1 MSAGGPS
8 SAASPFWSLV
18 DGAFVI
24 NLDQRPDRWTQF
36 QTAARD
42 IIPADKLHR
51 FSACLGRELPGFGQR
66 PWFRGGKR
74 DKTWAGRAGCLLSH
88 RRALLKAQELG
99 WRTTLLLEDDAAFA
113 PEFKSVADAL
123 ATASREYDWEVCYL
137 GFTEP
142 WSPGRQLAKLNDRF
156 ALHQIHG
163 ATTTHAYLV
172 REAARDWILTRLPDE
187 SRVWSWLATHRAIDR
202 WYQRQLGLEF
212 RVVCVSP
219 SLVNQNDSA
228 SDIVTAAN
236 PTTVSEAAIAPA
248 SGPAAYYLGH
258 AFRRVSVRLGWA
270 GDALRG
276 RTRRLSGF

>member
-1 MSAGGPS
+1 MQSP
-8 SAASPFWSLV
+8 AANPLWSLI

-36 QTAARD
+36 QAIARD
-42 IIPADKLHR
+42 IIPAEKLHR
-51 FSACLGRELPGFGQR
+51 FSACLGRELPSFGQR

-88 RRALLKAQELG
+88 RRALLKARENG

-113 PEFKSVADAL
+113 PEFIHIADAL
-123 ATASREYDWEVCYL
+123 AAALREYNWEICYL

-163 ATTTHAYLV
+163 ATTTHAYLI
-172 REAARDWILTRLPDE
+172 REPARDWILAQLPDE
-187 SRVWSWLATHRAIDR
+187 SCVWPWLATHRAIDR

-228 SDIVTAAN
+228 SDIVAVAN
-236 PTTVSEAAIAPA
+236 PPSPAEAAIAPA
-248 SGPAAYYLGH
+248 NGSATYYLGH
-258 AFRRVSVRLGWA
+258 AFRRVSVRLSLA
-270 GDALRG
+270 GDVLRG
-276 RTRRLSGF
+276 WTRRLNGF

>member
-1 MSAGGPS
+1 MQPATS
-8 SAASPFWSLV
+8 SSLWSLI

-24 NLDQRPDRWTQF
+24 NLDARADRWSQF

-42 IIPADKLHR
+42 IIPAEKLHR

-88 RRALLKAQELG
+88 RRALLKARELG

-113 PEFKSVADAL
+113 PGFTQIADAL
-123 ATASREYDWEVCYL
+123 AVVSRESDWDACYL

-142 WSPGRQLAKLNDRF
+142 WSPGRQLAKLTDRF

-172 REAARDWILTRLPDE
+172 RESVRDWILARLPDE
-187 SRVWSWLATHRAIDR
+187 SRIWPWLATHRAIDR
-202 WYQRQLGLEF
+202 WYQRQLGLAF

-228 SDIVTAAN
+228 SDIVIATSPTAGR
-236 PTTVSEAAIAPA
+236 EAAIAPA
-248 SGPAAYYLGH
+248 SGPTAYYLGH
-258 AFRRVSVRLGWA
+258 AFRRVSVRLGLT
-270 GDALRG
+270 GDVLRG
-276 RTRRLSGF
+276 WTRRLSGF